1 MRGEQ
6 RGIQS
11 SSSYL
16 ISVNSSRLPGWYW
29 LWIAAHLV
37 FANVCVSVC
46 AFMPF
51 VALINRKCLMWL
63 SLPKAPCCRVQH
75 FSHFF
80 CYTFHS
86 LTVPHLGF
94 FPLSFSFHYPCSL
107 SALARELWMW
117 SPAACCIAD
126 RDDEHTDLSPRI
138 QTQLKRKKETFQ
150 PCRPESFFLG
160 FAGN

>member
-1 MRGEQ
+1 MRREQ

-16 ISVNSSRLPGWYW
+16 ISVMSSRLPGWYW
-29 LWIAAHLV
+29 LWIAAQLV
-37 FANVCVSVC
+37 FASVCVSVC
-46 AFMPF
+46 AFMPL

-63 SLPKAPCCRVQH
+63 SLPKAPCCRVQP

-80 CYTFHS
+80 GTPSNLSLFHTWVF
-86 LTVPHLGF
+86 L
-94 FPLSFSFHYPCSL
+94 PLSFSFHYPCSL

-126 RDDEHTDLSPRI
+126 RDDEHTDLSPHI

-150 PCRPESFFLG
+150 PCSPESFFLG
-160 FAGN
+160 FAAN